1 MACGRDGSKQ
11 VLLEAASSLL
21 SWKEVAATVVAGRAA
36 SLGLSRWKETGNYKP
51 FHAYLFY
58 DPRGLGFTQIEQHVD

>member
-1 MACGRDGSKQ
+1 MACGKDGGKR
-11 VLLEAASSLL
+11 VFLEATSPVL
-21 SWKEVAATVVAGRAA
+21 SWKEVGATVVAGRAA
-36 SLGLSRWKETGNYKP
+36 WPDVVEGGWKLKP